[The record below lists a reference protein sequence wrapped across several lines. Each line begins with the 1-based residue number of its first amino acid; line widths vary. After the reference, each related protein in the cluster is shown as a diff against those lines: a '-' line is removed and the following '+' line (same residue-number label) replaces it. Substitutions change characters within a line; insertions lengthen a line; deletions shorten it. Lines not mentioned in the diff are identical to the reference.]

1 MVGIIL
7 YNTIKKYYIKQ
18 STLVIFIFYISWE
31 IYHAMHG
38 MVKILQYRK
47 LSLFI
52 IWKIIKKKRLYS

>member
-1 MVGIIL
+1 
-7 YNTIKKYYIKQ
+7 
-18 STLVIFIFYISWE
+18 
-31 IYHAMHG
+31 